1 MVVVCIRE
9 ELRETSAVVELD
21 PSHDDVVDAGEG
33 LEKQSAL
40 VVGES
45 DVVDTGD
52 DLDECAGLAGHV
64 DSVYVPEA
72 HAVVVPDGRE
82 AKKISSPENGS
93 RS

>member
-1 MVVVCIRE
+1 MVCIRE

-52 DLDECAGLAGHV
+52 DLDGHV
-64 DSVYVPEA
+64 YNVYVPVA
-72 HAVVVPDGRE
+72 HAVVVPHGRE